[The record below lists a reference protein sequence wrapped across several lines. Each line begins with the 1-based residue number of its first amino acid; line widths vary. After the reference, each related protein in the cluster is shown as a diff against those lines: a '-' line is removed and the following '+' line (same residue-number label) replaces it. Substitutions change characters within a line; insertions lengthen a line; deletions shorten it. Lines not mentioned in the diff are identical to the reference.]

1 LKTQKSVSDLL
12 FPNQYRR
19 KVLGLLLVKPGQWIH
34 LRELARM
41 TGAVP
46 GTLKKEVDA
55 LCDVGLLQSR
65 RIGNQTQFSA
75 NTAHPVY
82 PELQALINKTIG
94 LADALRASLLP
105 LADKIKAAFV
115 FGSIASSNENASS
128 DIDVMIIGEVT
139 FAAAINALYDTQTT
153 LGREIN
159 PKVMSPGEWLE
170 KKSGGN
176 TFVQEVLAKPK
187 IMLIGDTLAL

>member
-1 LKTQKSVSDLL
+1 M
-12 FPNQYRR
+12 
-19 KVLGLLLVKPGQWIH
+19 LGLLLMKPGQWIH

-41 TGAVP
+41 TDAVP

-55 LCDVGLLQSR
+55 LCDVGLLQSQ

-75 NTAHPVY
+75 NTAHPVF
-82 PELQALINKTIG
+82 PELQALITKTIG

-105 LADKIKAAFV
+105 LADKISAAFV
-115 FGSIASSNENASS
+115 FGSMASSNENANS

-139 FAAAINALYDTQTT
+139 FAQTINALYDTQTA

-159 PKVMSPGEWLE
+159 PKVMSPSEWLE

-176 TFVQEVLAKPK
+176 TFVQEVLAKSK
-187 IMLIGDTLAL
+187 IMLIGDALGL

>member
-1 LKTQKSVSDLL
+1 MKTQKSVSDLL

-19 KVLGLLLVKPGQWIH
+19 KVLGLLLMKPGQWIH

-55 LCDVGLLQSR
+55 LCDVGLLQSQ

-105 LADKIKAAFV
+105 LADKISAAFV
-115 FGSIASSNENASS
+115 FGSIASSNENANS

-139 FAAAINALYDTQTT
+139 FAQAIHALYDAQNA

-159 PKVMSPGEWLE
+159 PKVMRPGEWLE

-176 TFVQEVLAKPK
+176 TFVQDVMAKPK
-187 IMLIGDTLAL
+187 IMLIGDALGL

>member
-1 LKTQKSVSDLL
+1 MKTQKSVSDLL

-19 KVLGLLLVKPGQWIH
+19 KVLGLLIMKPGQWIH

-55 LCDVGLLQSR
+55 LCDVGLLQSQ

-75 NTAHPVY
+75 NTAHPVF
-82 PELQALINKTIG
+82 PELQALIKKTIG
-94 LADALRASLLP
+94 LADALKASLLP
-105 LADKIKAAFV
+105 LADKISAAFV
-115 FGSIASSNENASS
+115 FGSMAGSNENANS
-128 DIDVMIIGEVT
+128 DIDVMIIGDVT
-139 FAAAINALYDTQTT
+139 FSQTINALYDTQIA

-159 PKVMSPGEWLE
+159 PKVMSPGEWLD

-176 TFVQEVLAKPK
+176 TFVQDVLAKPK
-187 IMLIGDTLAL
+187 IMLIGDALVL

>member
-1 LKTQKSVSDLL
+1 M
-12 FPNQYRR
+12 
-19 KVLGLLLVKPGQWIH
+19 KPGQWIH

-41 TGAVP
+41 IGAAP

-55 LCDVGLLQSR
+55 LCDVGLLHSQR
-65 RIGNQTQFSA
+65 VGNQTQFSA
-75 NTAHPVY
+75 NTAHPVF
-82 PELQALINKTIG
+82 PELQALIKKTVG
-94 LADALRASLLP
+94 LADALRVSLLP
-105 LADKIKAAFV
+105 LADKISAAFV
-115 FGSIASSNENASS
+115 FGSMASSSENANS

-139 FAAAINALYDTQTT
+139 FAQAIHALYDTQTA

-176 TFVQEVLAKPK
+176 AFVQEVLVKPK
-187 IMLIGDTLAL
+187 IMLIGDALDL

>member
-1 LKTQKSVSDLL
+1 MKTQKSVSDLL

-19 KVLGLLLVKPGQWIH
+19 KVLGLLLMKPGQWIH

-41 TGAVP
+41 TGAAP
-46 GTLKKEVDA
+46 GTLKKEVDT
-55 LCDVGLLQSR
+55 LCQVGLLQVQ

-105 LADKIKAAFV
+105 LTDKIRAAFV
-115 FGSIASSNENASS
+115 FGSMASSNENANS

-139 FAAAINALYDTQTT
+139 FAQTINALYDTQTA

-159 PKVMSPGEWLE
+159 PKVMSPNEWLE

-176 TFVQEVLAKPK
+176 TFVQDVLSKPK
-187 IMLIGDTLAL
+187 IMLIGDALAL

>member
-1 LKTQKSVSDLL
+1 
-12 FPNQYRR
+12 
-19 KVLGLLLVKPGQWIH
+19 
-34 LRELARM
+34 M

-55 LCDVGLLQSR
+55 LCDAGLLQSQR
-65 RIGNQTQFSA
+65 VGNQTQFSA

-105 LADKIKAAFV
+105 LADKISAAFV
-115 FGSIASSNENASS
+115 FGSMASSNENANS
-128 DIDVMIIGEVT
+128 DIDVMIIGEVS
-139 FAAAINALYDTQTT
+139 FAQIINALYDTQIA

-187 IMLIGDTLAL
+187 VMLIGDALGL